1 MKKLGEMLNNDFKV
15 RLAVVLVCIVI
26 GTLIVVG

>member
-1 MKKLGEMLNNDFKV
+1 MLNNDFKV
-15 RLAVVLVCIVI
+15 RLAVVLVYIVI